1 VEIATKIK
9 NVNSFLGNTTTKA
22 NLTLFL
28 ARKLIDHAKV
38 HIITATH
45 HGVMSNRAGNITP
58 AWCLHSRRSRYLVM
72 ILHAVEAAKAGS
84 IFHIY
89 SQDTDV
95 LLLALR
101 RVPLDL
107 LGEQAALLMG
117 TGDRHRLVLLKPIYD

>member
-1 VEIATKIK
+1 
-9 NVNSFLGNTTTKA
+9 
-22 NLTLFL
+22 
-28 ARKLIDHAKV
+28 
-38 HIITATH
+38 
-45 HGVMSNRAGNITP
+45 MSNRAGNITP
-58 AWCLHSRRSRYLVM
+58 GVCTQEEADTLM